1 MDVHEIIR
9 LAQMDQA
16 RKEIS
21 QLVAQEAADDLLGV
35 GDAVDGHG
43 APFA

>member
-1 MDVHEIIR
+1 MDVNEIIR
-9 LAQMDQA
+9 LAQMDKA